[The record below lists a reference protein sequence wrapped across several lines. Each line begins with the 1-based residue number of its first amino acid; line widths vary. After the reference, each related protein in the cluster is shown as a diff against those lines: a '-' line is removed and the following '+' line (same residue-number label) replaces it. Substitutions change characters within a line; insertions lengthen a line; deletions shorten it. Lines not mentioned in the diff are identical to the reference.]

1 MNDGTHFSTPH
12 VTVRIG
18 ESSSRHEPIKRPRP
32 AVASLLIGLKA
43 HLGLLALAG
52 SVVTCLIFLFFGDGS
67 WMFALT
73 EASGIGFAPDP
84 AYWTANAGTSTVD
97 ALACS
102 ALAETVFLPFIALGV
117 CGRFCGAVYTTGARS
132 VSRARGTSP
141 RRLAAGDLLAVSLPV
156 QVLYSATVLMTATT
170 LCLQAGQANLLGT
183 VLASLAP
190 RLLLALVVN
199 ESFIA
204 CVLTLYRLIP
214 NRAAAFR
221 DHGRR
226 LHRLLRGSALVSRGH
241 TADTRW
247 ALDACKQHDCS
258 ARAHTAGRRLL
269 GSHGVRRACPLRAR
283 AAITDL
289 TSQETALLT
298 REGKEEEVETAHV

>member
-18 ESSSRHEPIKRPRP
+18 ESSSGHEPIKRPRP
-32 AVASLLIGLKA
+32 AAASLLIGLKA

-84 AYWTANAGTSTVD
+84 TYWTANAGTSTVD

-102 ALAETVFLPFIALGV
+102 ALAETVFLPFIALGA

-214 NRAAAFR
+214 NRAAAFGTMAVGFIASCVAQLSFPG
-221 DHGRR
+221 DILPTH
-226 LHRLLRGSALVSRGH
+226 
-241 TADTRW
+241 
-247 ALDACKQHDCS
+247 
-258 ARAHTAGRRLL
+258 AGLWMHA
-269 GSHGVRRACPLRAR
+269 SS
-283 AAITDL
+283 T
-289 TSQETALLT
+289 TALHALT
-298 REGKEEEVETAHV
+298 LPVAVFSGVTGFAALALCARVQRLRI

>member
-214 NRAAAFR
+214 NRAAAFGIMAVGFIASCVAQLSFPG
-221 DHGRR
+221 DILPTH
-226 LHRLLRGSALVSRGH
+226 
-241 TADTRW
+241 
-247 ALDACKQHDCS
+247 
-258 ARAHTAGRRLL
+258 AGLWMHA
-269 GSHGVRRACPLRAR
+269 SS
-283 AAITDL
+283 T
-289 TSQETALLT
+289 TALHALT
-298 REGKEEEVETAHV
+298 LPVAVFSGVTGFAALALCARVQRLRI